1 MDNTKKQNKFFLHK
15 KIMWI
20 EDDEFFSA
28 LMTKRLSETGCTLVF
43 ISTGEEAIKIVG
55 EENPDL
61 IILDV
66 LLPGIGGFKVLESI
80 RADERLKTTPV
91 MILSNSGGQENI
103 DKAFALGVEKYFIK
117 TSISFQDIIKEIETI
132 LRRKE

>member
-1 MDNTKKQNKFFLHK
+1 METPKKQNKFFLHK

-43 ISTGEEAIKIVG
+43 ITTGEEAVKIVN

-66 LLPGIGGFKVLESI
+66 LLPGMGGFKVLEKI
-80 RADERLKTTPV
+80 RSDEKLKNTPA
-91 MILSNSGGQENI
+91 MILSNIGGQENI
-103 DKAFALGVEKYFIK
+103 DKAFSLGVEKYFIK
-117 TSISFQDIIKEIETI
+117 TSISFQDIIKEIENI